1 MNDEDEDEEEEEE
14 EEGRG
19 KEEKE
24 KKEKKKKEERG
35 LATSKRRSKGRRQL
49 DASLSL
55 ARSNTKTSW
64 MTSDLSV
71 RLDQPETLFAVATRS
86 MNSFKDIR
94 QCRDSSSIALKI
106 DITSRCRWLT
116 VAAPPLGSRGRWES
130 SVFDP

>member
-1 MNDEDEDEEEEEE
+1 MNDEDENEEEEE
-14 EEGRG
+14 EEGGGGGR

-24 KKEKKKKEERG
+24 KEEKKKKKEERG

-55 ARSNTKTSW
+55 ARSNTKTLW

-106 DITSRCRWLT
+106 DITSVCSFYER
-116 VAAPPLGSRGRWES
+116 
-130 SVFDP
+130 

>member
-1 MNDEDEDEEEEEE
+1 MNDEDEEEEEE
-14 EEGRG
+14 EEE
-19 KEEKE
+19 EEKE
-24 KKEKKKKEERG
+24 EEEEEEKEEGKRKG
-35 LATSKRRSKGRRQL
+35 KKRRRRRRKRKRRRKEDLQRR
-49 DASLSL
+49 SEGPK

-106 DITSRCRWLT
+106 DITS
-116 VAAPPLGSRGRWES
+116 VS
-130 SVFDP
+130 SFHER